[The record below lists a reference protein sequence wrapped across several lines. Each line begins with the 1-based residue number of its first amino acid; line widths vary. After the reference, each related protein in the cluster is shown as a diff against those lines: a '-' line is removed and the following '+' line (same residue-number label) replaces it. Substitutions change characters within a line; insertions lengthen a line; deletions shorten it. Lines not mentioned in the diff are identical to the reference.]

1 MLPIFD
7 SDLPF
12 HLSFNT
18 NTFQMAIIISLG
30 CKRKKVRSIVKTCR
44 LRHSEDMLLSYTDGQ
59 DLMHKISCCIR
70 EAAAKHAY
78 IRKSNHRR
86 PPTENTFQKAEH
98 VSVACINVS
107 VRNAG
112 CLSLKANVEVDK
124 GVEKVIISIAR
135 RKTTK
140 LSKGFSM

>member
-1 MLPIFD
+1 
-7 SDLPF
+7 
-12 HLSFNT
+12 
-18 NTFQMAIIISLG
+18 
-30 CKRKKVRSIVKTCR
+30 
-44 LRHSEDMLLSYTDGQ
+44 MLLSYTDGQ

-135 RKTTK
+135 RKKTK